1 MSTNQNYNPVK
12 LGIIL
17 PCYNEEAILNYS
29 AENLKAEVQKL
40 TQKKLLAND
49 SFICFVDDG
58 SKDKTW
64 QIIETLVNTD
74 KLYKGIKLSTNFG
87 HQNALI
93 AGMFSLK
100 HSADCLITIDADL
113 QDDIT
118 VIEEM
123 VNHYNLGSK
132 IVYGVRD
139 NRENDSFFKK
149 FTAQTFYK
157 LMQGMKV
164 RTVYNH
170 ADFRLADKV
179 VIEHLEQFG
188 EVSLFL
194 RGIFPLIGFSASSVY
209 YKRNKRIAGET
220 KYPFH
225 KMLSFAWKGI
235 TSFST
240 APLRLIFYIGIIMFF
255 LSVGLGIWVVIS
267 MLTGK
272 TIQGWASTLLLN
284 LTFSG
289 INMVC
294 LGIIGEYVGKIYQ
307 EVKNRP
313 RFIIEKKI

>member
-1 MSTNQNYNPVK
+1 MTDNKKVK
-12 LGIIL
+12 IGIIL
-17 PCYNEEAILNYS
+17 PCYNEEAILNYT
-29 AENLKAEVQKL
+29 AESLKELFINLISNGL
-40 TQKKLLAND
+40 ID
-49 SFICFVDDG
+49 SSSFIAFIDDG
-58 SKDKTW
+58 SRDKTW
-64 QIIETLVNTD
+64 EIIERISTSNKIFRGL
-74 KLYKGIKLSTNFG
+74 KLSANFG

-93 AGMFSLK
+93 AGMFTFK
-100 HSADCLITIDADL
+100 NEAECLITIDADL
-113 QDDIT
+113 QDDIM

-123 VNHYNLGSK
+123 IEHYKLGSR

-139 NRENDSFFKK
+139 NRDNDTLFKK

-157 LMQGMKV
+157 LMEAMKV

-170 ADFRLADKV
+170 ADFRLVDSN
-179 VIEHLEQFG
+179 VIIHLERFG

-194 RGIFPLIGFSASSVY
+194 RGIFPLLGFKHSFVY
-209 YKRNKRIAGET
+209 YKRNTRIAGET

-225 KMLSFAWKGI
+225 KMLSFAWNGI

-240 APLRLIFYIGIIMFF
+240 SPLRIIFYIGILMF
-255 LSVGLGIWVVIS
+255 LVSLAVGFWVIFS
-267 MLTGK
+267 IIYGK

-289 INMVC
+289 LNMIC
-294 LGIIGEYVGKIYQ
+294 LGIIGEYLGKIYK